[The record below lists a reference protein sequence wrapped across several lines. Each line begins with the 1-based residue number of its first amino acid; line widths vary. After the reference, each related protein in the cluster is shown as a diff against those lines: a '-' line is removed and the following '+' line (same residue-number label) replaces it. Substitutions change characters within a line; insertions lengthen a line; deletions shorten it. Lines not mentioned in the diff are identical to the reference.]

1 MMFKGSNKFKIKSQ
15 PVLKAHSTLKKSINR
30 RISYYLAL
38 FFFGKND
45 YHHDK
50 IIKRSAIDPSYP
62 SRFRK
67 ILKRHERI
75 FHPKK
80 RKKEKMDLGRAYS
93 IFSYVLIFLILGW
106 IVLNTFMIHRNFW
119 IALEKQVIFQS
130 GVIEKATTS
139 LMSSVDNYMNYVG
152 DKLLTLKGEKDKKII
167 AQILKKTL
175 NKDALQRNVS
185 SWMSISFVD
194 ANSKVIV
201 TSEDGVLKKPIEP
214 KEYFPIKEA
223 ERKNAWRLK
232 IGKMIHIETDIA
244 LYDMLPAALR
254 IDYDDLKPIGTFI
267 AQLPV
272 EVIQRQIDWVFG
284 DEDVCYMLLDTNY
297 DLLAHSTNFPKENF
311 DKTAVKSKS
320 YLREI
325 VEQNRG
331 AINDPLPLS
340 FKMDKC
346 VFTHFQKSPEYHIT
360 AIAGYHQHKAF
371 KNLGFQ
377 LLVSVGQ
384 SIGVAIFFMSTIFI
398 FRRMKIGP
406 FVSELINARI
416 AAEAASVA
424 KSQFLSNMSHELR
437 TPMNGIIGMSQAL
450 RESGKLQDDELDQA
464 STIYRSADA
473 LLIILNDILNFSK
486 IEARKIELEL
496 ITFNLRDLVEDVSNL
511 MSSSANNKG
520 LEILTDIDGTVP
532 SSLICDPGRIRQ
544 VMNNLINNAIKFT
557 SYGEILI
564 EINLEKTEN
573 NSHFIKFNIR
583 DSGIGIA
590 PEKIKNMFSVFMQVD
605 MSTTRK
611 YGGTGL
617 GLSICKELVELMH
630 GQIGITSE
638 QGKGSNFWFTIP
650 MQKSENVDEDIHL
663 KQKSE
668 LVGKK
673 ITLIE
678 NNKTAQKVFGKYFN
692 ELQLQNQIIS
702 VSNDINDITEKTN
715 LVLLELEKSNNLD
728 AILIS
733 HNSHA
738 GIDATNIAEKI
749 KLSKKLKNIPLVLMI
764 SIQEKL
770 KIPQEKL
777 TLFNRSITK
786 PIKRERL
793 LMALFFVMK
802 ITYYEEDGAL
812 IEKSQIKEE
821 ALQTKGLHVLLCE
834 DNEVNVKVAMVILKR
849 FGFQLDFAE
858 NGQEAVNKF
867 LHIKYDLILM
877 DCMMPVMDGFEATKK
892 IREIEKEKGVE
903 KPILIFALTAN
914 ASEEDRKKCIEY
926 GMNDFVSK
934 PIRRESID
942 DLLQRWVK

>member
-1 MMFKGSNKFKIKSQ
+1 MKFKSLKNRRRTSSKPSSAILNKFFYHLSLLFRSKSDPHYKKI
-15 PVLKAHSTLKKSINR
+15 V
-30 RISYYLAL
+30 
-38 FFFGKND
+38 
-45 YHHDK
+45 
-50 IIKRSAIDPSYP
+50 KRSALDPSYP
-62 SRFRK
+62 RRFRA
-67 ILKRHERI
+67 IRKRHKKI
-75 FHPKK
+75 FNSKK
-80 RKKEKMDLGRAYS
+80 KQKTKMDLGRAYS
-93 IFSYVLIFLILGW
+93 IFSYVLVFLIVGW
-106 IVLNTFMIHRNFW
+106 IVLNTIMIYRNFW
-119 IALEKQVIFQS
+119 VALEKQVAFQS
-130 GVIEKATTS
+130 GVVEKAVTS

-152 DKLLTLKGEKDKKII
+152 DKLLTLKGEKDKKVI
-167 AQILKKTL
+167 AQLLKKTL

-194 ANSKVIV
+194 PNSKVVV
-201 TSEDGVLKKPIEP
+201 TSEGGVLKTPIDP
-214 KEYFPIKEA
+214 KEYFPVEEA

-232 IGKMIHIETDIA
+232 MGKKIHIETDIA
-244 LYDMLPAALR
+244 LYDMLPVALR

-284 DEDVCYMLLDTNY
+284 DEDICYMVIDDNY
-297 DLLAHSTNFPKENF
+297 DLLAHSTSFSPDSF
-311 DKTAVKSKS
+311 DQKAVSSKGDV
-320 YLREI
+320 REA
-325 VEQNRG
+325 VEQSRG
-331 AINDPLPLS
+331 VTSDLLPIS
-340 FKMDKC
+340 FKMGEC
-346 VFTHFQKSPEYHIT
+346 LFTRFQKSPGYRVTTIT
-360 AIAGYHQHKAF
+360 GYHEKRSY

-384 SIGVAIFFMSTIFI
+384 SIGVAVFFMGTIFI

-406 FVSELINARI
+406 FVSELVSAKV

-464 STIYRSADA
+464 NTIYRSADA

-496 ITFNLRDLVEDVSNL
+496 ITFNLRDLVEDVANL
-511 MSSSANNKG
+511 MSPSANSKG
-520 LEILTDIDGTVP
+520 LEVITDIDSAVP

-573 NSHFIKFNIR
+573 NSLFIKFNIK

-590 PEKIKNMFSVFMQVD
+590 PEKIKNMFGVFMQVD

-650 MQKSENVDEDIHL
+650 MQQTSEAAVEDIYL

-668 LVGKK
+668 LVNKK
-673 ITLIE
+673 IALVE
-678 NNKTAQKVFGKYFN
+678 NNEVARKVYGKYFG
-692 ELQLQNQIIS
+692 ELQLQHQEIS
-702 VSNDINDITEKTN
+702 VSTDISNAAMRVNSI
-715 LVLLELEKSNNLD
+715 LSELEKCSD
-728 AILIS
+728 FDVILIS
-733 HNSHA
+733 HNPLA
-738 GIDATNIAEKI
+738 GINATEIAEKI
-749 KLSKKLKNIPLVLMI
+749 KLSEKLKNIPLVLI
-764 SIQEKL
+764 TSIQEKL
-770 KIPQEKL
+770 KIPQDRLKL
-777 TLFNRSITK
+777 FSRSVTK
-786 PIKRERL
+786 PIKQERL
-793 LMALFFVMK
+793 LMSLFFVLK

-812 IEKSQIKEE
+812 IEKSQVKEE
-821 ALQTKGLHVLLCE
+821 SLQTKGLHILLCE

-903 KPILIFALTAN
+903 NPILIFALTAN
-914 ASEEDRKKCIEY
+914 ASDEDKKKCIEN

-942 DLLQRWVK
+942 DLLKRWIKK